1 MYTLYGTFKSF
12 RMASFDYQTSF
23 DVTDKRLIEWNI
35 ENKWCLDMIKQPHL
49 NGLFHL
55 FDNAH
60 YRVMNV
66 PVLYQSSEIGV

>member
-1 MYTLYGTFKSF
+1 MGPLK
-12 RMASFDYQTSF
+12 ALEWLAFDCQTSF

-60 YRVMNV
+60 YRVMSV